1 MLIKADHD
9 TAIGQTS
16 GHRFSWLLDL
26 VLVGASNID
35 LLNVPVVLDLLH
47 LLDLLRSW

>member
-16 GHRFSWLLDL
+16 GHRCSRLLDL
-26 VLVGASNID
+26 ILIGASSID
-35 LLNVPVVLDLLH
+35 LLDVPVVLDLLH